1 MERITDMSIKID
13 EDFKNQIP
21 PLTAE
26 ELAGLEAGLVEAGR
40 AINPIVVWPQRP
52 EGAGSIRGCVSG
64 DERSDGCHRCSSGDI
79 VWLNSEETSSSLARD
94 LGGYPSDHDDGRGS
108 WFCEDCEFISCDYEE
123 LIVDGH
129 NRYEICTR
137 LGLPFETVQMNF
149 ADRQAAEDWIDRNQL
164 HRRNLNPNGASLLR
178 GRIYNRTKKQG
189 QRTDTTSPQIEE
201 KSTTATKLATDYGV
215 SRATIER
222 DGQFARAVETV
233 KQADPEIE
241 KKVHQ
246 GQVNKQ
252 SVVAA
257 AEVVSNPE
265 KAVNPETARRAAE
278 VIPPERVPLPVA
290 NPEAKPV
297 EADPTKSDSITLDAW
312 EKLTPEQRKKVFAR
326 TGGSGFNAQ
335 DNDSI
340 EWALWSWNPI
350 TGCQHNC
357 PYCYA
362 RDIAERYGG
371 TAFPDGFK
379 PALRPGRL
387 AAPQHQKFPEEKAK
401 EWMGHKNVFTGSMA
415 DIFGK
420 WVPAEWIEAVLD
432 SIRKSPQWNFLM
444 LTKFPARMSEFDLP
458 DNVWAGTSVDCQAR
472 VANAEKAFAKVKA
485 KVKWLSIEPMIEPLK
500 FKNLEVF
507 NWIVIGGASRSNQT
521 PDWSPPREWVDD
533 LEAECKKLGIPY
545 YEKSNLFKHSPRRR
559 GYPGQPVYSTPD
571 IVAPEALRYLPP
583 KEQFVG

>member
-1 MERITDMSIKID
+1 MFVMGVTARFMERITDMESQKLIID
-13 EDFKNQIP
+13 AEFRDFMD
-21 PLTAE
+21 PLDAE
-26 ELAGLEAGLVEAGR
+26 TLAGLEADIIQDGGAYQPLLVWKGH
-40 AINPIVVWPQRP
+40 
-52 EGAGSIRGCVSG
+52 SI
-64 DERSDGCHRCSSGDI
+64 
-79 VWLNSEETSSSLARD
+79 L
-94 LGGYPSDHDDGRGS
+94 
-108 WFCEDCEFISCDYEE
+108 
-123 LIVDGH
+123 VDGH
-129 NRYEICTR
+129 NRYGICQR
-137 LGLPFETVQMNF
+137 LGLPFTVIEKEYESR
-149 ADRQAAEDWIDRNQL
+149 ADVLQAIVDTQK
-164 HRRNLNPNGASLLR
+164 HRRNATPQRLALAMAKIHEAR
-178 GRIYNRTKKQG
+178 AMTKAEAIGTRWAK
-189 QRTDTTSPQIEE
+189 DTTLDYRVVPDRHER
-201 KSTTATKLATDYGV
+201 TTAAKVAEDFGV
-215 SRATIER
+215 SRATVENNARLLR
-222 DGQFARAVETV
+222 DIRTVEANGAQGVEKKFLAGAVT
-233 KQADPEIE
+233 KQAI
-241 KKVHQ
+241 
-246 GQVNKQ
+246 
-252 SVVAA
+252 SAA
-257 AEVVSNPE
+257 AEVIKNPE
-265 KAVNPETARRAAE
+265 KAAIPEVARRAAE
-278 VIPPERVPLPVA
+278 IIQPRVSLPVS
-290 NPEAKPV
+290 EPV
-297 EADPTKSDSITLDAW
+297 KAAPAKSDSITIEQW
-312 EKLTPEQRKKVFAR
+312 EKMTAEQKAEALAR
-326 TGGSGFNAQ
+326 NDVSGFNAQ

-362 RDIAERYGG
+362 RDIAERFAGT

-444 LTKFPARMSEFDLP
+444 LTKFPSRMSEFDLP

-472 VANAEKAFAKVKA
+472 VANAEKAFAKVNA

-583 KEQFVG
+583 KEQFIG

>member
-1 MERITDMSIKID
+1 MGIKID
-13 EDFKNQIP
+13 EEFKNQIP
-21 PLTAE
+21 PLTVE

-40 AINPIVVWPQRP
+40 AINPIVAWPMLDRCIYCESVDLEWVDADEARARFEASGGAVG
-52 EGAGSIRGCVSG
+52 EGYYG
-64 DERSDGCHRCSSGDI
+64 EYSSGCGHF
-79 VWLNSEETSSSLARD
+79 ECAGECGETI
-94 LGGYPSDHDDGRGS
+94 
-108 WFCEDCEFISCDYEE
+108 FDYDE
-123 LIVDGH
+123 LILDGH

-137 LGLPFETVQMNF
+137 LGLPFETVQMMF
-149 ADRQAAEDWIDRNQL
+149 ADREAAEDWIDRNQL

-178 GRIYNRTKKQG
+178 GRIYNRTKKAVG
-189 QRTDTTSPQIEE
+189 RPENNSDK
-201 KSTTATKLATDYGV
+201 KSELTAAKLATDYGV
-215 SRATIER
+215 TSRTIER
-222 DGQFARAVETV
+222 DGQFARAVEDV
-233 KQADPEIE
+233 KKADPTIE
-241 KKVHQ
+241 QRVHS
-246 GQVNKQ
+246 GEVNKQ

-257 AEVVSNPE
+257 AKVLGSPE
-265 KAVNPETARRAAE
+265 AATNPETARRAAE
-278 VIPPERVPLPVA
+278 VIQPRIALPTSEPTKV
-290 NPEAKPV
+290 NPA
-297 EADPTKSDSITLDAW
+297 KSDSITLDAW
-312 EKLTPEQRKKVFAR
+312 ENLTPDQQQEALSRNDL
-326 TGGSGFNAQ
+326 SGFNAQ

-362 RDIAERYGG
+362 RDIAERFAGSA
-371 TAFPDGFK
+371 AFPDGFK

-420 WVPAEWIEAVLD
+420 WVPSEWIEAVLA

-444 LTKFPARMSEFDLP
+444 LTKFPSRMSEFNLP

-500 FKNLEVF
+500 FKKLEVF
-507 NWIVIGGASRSNQT
+507 NWVVIGGASKSNET
-521 PDWSPPREWVDD
+521 PAWSPPREWVDQ
-533 LEAECKKLGIPY
+533 LESQCQGLDIPY
-545 YEKSNLFKHSPRRR
+545 YEKSNLFTNTARRR
-559 GYPGQPVYSTPD
+559 GYPGQAVYWTDEIKAPD
-571 IVAPEALRYLPP
+571 ALCYLPP

>member
-1 MERITDMSIKID
+1 MGIKID
-13 EDFKNQIP
+13 EEFKNQIP

-26 ELAGLEAGLVEAGR
+26 ELGGLEEGIIEAGR
-40 AINPIVVWPQRP
+40 AINPIVTWAQMPECCDCGAENGDMVWEDSDEVARWMVSATGDPDERGND
-52 EGAGSIRGCVSG
+52 EGAW
-64 DERSDGCHRCSSGDI
+64 RCKLCRNYI
-79 VWLNSEETSSSLARD
+79 
-94 LGGYPSDHDDGRGS
+94 
-108 WFCEDCEFISCDYEE
+108 FDYDE
-123 LIVDGH
+123 LILDGH

-137 LGLPFETVQMNF
+137 LNLPFDTVQMTF
-149 ADRQAAEDWIDRNQL
+149 SDREAAEDWIDRNQL

-178 GRIYNRTKKQG
+178 GRIYNRTKKTMAEAGAMKGKASDKLSEAQ
-189 QRTDTTSPQIEE
+189 
-201 KSTTATKLATDYGV
+201 TAKELATDYGV
-215 SRATIER
+215 TSRTIER

-233 KQADPEIE
+233 KAADPTIE
-241 KKVHQ
+241 QRVHN
-246 GQVNKQ
+246 GEVSKQ

-257 AEVVSNPE
+257 AEVIREPRMAEIPKVAE
-265 KAVNPETARRAAE
+265 RAAE
-278 VIPPERVPLPVA
+278 VITPAVRVALPVA
-290 NPEAKPV
+290 KPEPT
-297 EADPTKSDSITLDAW
+297 DPTKSDSITIEHW
-312 EKLTPEQRKKVFAR
+312 QKLSAKQKADVLAR
-326 TGGSGFNAQ
+326 NESSGFNAQ

-362 RDIAERYGG
+362 RDIAERFAGT

-420 WVPAEWIEAVLD
+420 WVPSEWIEAVLD

-444 LTKFPARMSEFDLP
+444 LTKFPSRMSEFDLP

-472 VANAEKAFAKVKA
+472 VANAEKAFGRVKA
-485 KVKWLSIEPMIEPLK
+485 KVKWLSIEPMIEPLH
-500 FKNLEVF
+500 FRSLDTF
-507 NWIVIGGASRSNQT
+507 NWIVIGGASKSNET
-521 PDWSPPREWVDD
+521 PAWSPPREWVDS
-533 LEAECKKLGIPY
+533 LEEECQLLGIPY
-545 YEKSNLFKHSPRRR
+545 YEKSNLFTNTARRR
-559 GYPGQPVYSTPD
+559 GYPGQPVYSTD
-571 IVAPEALRYLPP
+571 EAVAPDALRYLPP